1 MIDKNGKIG
10 GKVSIIDLLIV
21 LVLLAALAFVGYRF
35 IKKDRSGVINTQ
47 DYYLSMTG
55 SEVSNFVVEN
65 VEMGARVLDE
75 AENNVLGYVTDVQT
89 GPGYHYGLDDDGQT
103 AAIFPEDYSSITV
116 TCKGTGTLDP
126 NGLLLGGT
134 RYGIGHTFVVYV
146 GDCKMY
152 LRISGLEPVA

>member
-47 DYYLSMTG
+47 QVYLSMTG
-55 SEVSNFVVEN
+55 SEVSNFVVES
-65 VEMGARVLDE
+65 VQMGARVLDE
-75 AENNVLGYVTDVQT
+75 AENNVLGYVTDIQT
-89 GPGYHYGLDDDGQT
+89 GQGYHYGLDDDGQT
-103 AAIFPEDYSSITV
+103 VAIFPEDFSSVEIT
-116 TCKGTGTLDP
+116 CLATGTLDP
-126 NGLLLGGT
+126 NGLLIGGT

-146 GDCKMY
+146 GYCKMY
-152 LRISGLEPVA
+152 LRISGLEPAA